1 MRSSRIR
8 RVFLLAGLAAA
19 AAGSTAAIQVS
30 ELNVARLAQ
39 PFVGGTAAPLS
50 AQDRLELDKMGNGDG
65 VYDIGDVRRILSE
78 NPQLIPNGVVQL
90 SSAPR

>member
-1 MRSSRIR
+1 MRSPRIR
-8 RVFLLAGLAAA
+8 RALLLAGVAAVA
-19 AAGSTAAIQVS
+19 VGTTAAIQVS
-30 ELNVARLAQ
+30 ELSVARMAQ
-39 PFVGGTAAPLS
+39 PFVGGTAPPLS
-50 AQDRLELDKMGNGDG
+50 AQDRLELDQIGNSDG